1 MIMNTAPVYVV
12 RRIHDG
18 YFLAFSVEGQAY
30 WVNNLRAAERF
41 YADAQSITNMRYAT
55 VEATTV
61 HELVPGPGMTMTEFE
76 DLGGGGGRERAMSK
90 LTLTEQR
97 VLGLTR

>member
-1 MIMNTAPVYVV
+1 MNTAPVYVV

-55 VEATTV
+55 V
-61 HELVPGPGMTMTEFE
+61 
-76 DLGGGGGRERAMSK
+76 
-90 LTLTEQR
+90 
-97 VLGLTR
+97 